1 MREEN
6 NQAILSVDEV
16 FTIADEALQ
25 RAGADAHNAAAV
37 ARTVQAAER
46 DGCASHGLFRIPGYV
61 AALRSGKIN
70 GTARVKIASP
80 QGAVLKLDGDG
91 GFAPPAHEAIAD
103 PLAALAK
110 EQGVAL
116 GALTN
121 LAHFS
126 ALWRETELLAER
138 GCIAFACVSYMPMV
152 APAGGKD
159 RLLGTNP
166 ISFSWPRPDG
176 APMTFDQA
184 TAARAMG
191 DVQIAAR
198 EGETLPLGV
207 GIDAEGKD
215 TTDPNE
221 VVKGAILPFGG
232 YKGSAVSIMVELLA
246 GPLLGETL
254 SFEAAESDNKD
265 GGPPLGG
272 EFILAFAPEKT
283 RVNQTRDGF
292 GGKDGASTS
301 HADHA
306 ERLFARLLAMEGV
319 RLPGDGRRAR
329 RPKVAN
335 DGVRIPHPL
344 YTKIVEDF

>member
-1 MREEN
+1 MREES
-6 NQAILSVDEV
+6 NQAVLTVEEV
-16 FTIADEALQ
+16 FAFATEALQ
-25 RAGADAHNAAAV
+25 RAGADSHNADAV
-37 ARTVQAAER
+37 ARTVQVAER
-46 DGCASHGLFRIPGYV
+46 DGCASHGLFRVPGYV
-61 AALRSGKIN
+61 AALKSGKIN
-70 GTARVKIASP
+70 GAARVKISAP
-80 QGAVLKLDGDG
+80 QGAVLKVDGDG
-91 GFAPPAHEAIAD
+91 GFAPPVHEAIAD
-103 PLAALAK
+103 PLADLAK
-110 EQGVAL
+110 RQGIAL

-126 ALWRETELLAER
+126 ALWRETELLSER
-138 GCIAFACVSYMPMV
+138 GCAAFACVSYMPMV

-176 APMTFDQA
+176 AMTFDQA
-184 TAARAMG
+184 TASRAMG

-198 EGETLPLGV
+198 EGESLPLGV

-254 SFEAAESDNKD
+254 SFEASESDNKD

-283 RVNQTRDGF
+283 RVNQTRAGF
-292 GGKDGASTS
+292 GGTDGSSTS
-301 HADHA
+301 HTDHG
-306 ERLFARLLAMEGV
+306 ERLFSRLLAMEGV

-329 RPKVAN
+329 RPKVASN
-335 DGVRIPHPL
+335 GVHIPKSL
-344 YTKIVEDF
+344 YDKIVSG

>member
-6 NQAILSVDEV
+6 DQAVLTVEEV
-16 FTIADEALQ
+16 FTLAAEALE
-25 RAGADAHNAAAV
+25 RAGADSHNAEAV

-46 DGCASHGLFRIPGYV
+46 DGCASHGLFRVPGYA
-61 AALRSGKIN
+61 AALKSGKIN
-70 GTARVKIASP
+70 GAARVKISKP
-80 QGAVLKLDGDG
+80 EGSVLKVDGDG
-91 GFAPPAHEAIAD
+91 GFAPPVHEAIAE
-103 PLAALAK
+103 PLADLAK
-110 EQGVAL
+110 RQGIAL

-126 ALWRETELLAER
+126 ALWRETELLAAH
-138 GCIAFACVSYMPMV
+138 GCAAFACVSYMPMV
-152 APAGGKD
+152 APAGGKE

-166 ISFSWPRPDG
+166 ISFAWPRPDG
-176 APMTFDQA
+176 VPMTFDQA
-184 TAARAMG
+184 TASRAMG

-198 EGETLPLGV
+198 EGESLPLGV
-207 GIDAEGKD
+207 GIDADGKD

-283 RVNQTRDGF
+283 RVNQSRAGF
-292 GGKDGASTS
+292 GGAGGASQT
-301 HADHA
+301 HADHS

-319 RLPGDGRRAR
+319 RLPGDGRRSR
-329 RPKVAN
+329 RPKVAS
-335 DGVRIPHPL
+335 DGVHIPKAL
-344 YTKIVEDF
+344 YDKIISG